1 MSSTPLARAIALA
14 ALGASI
20 AVPSLAQAE
29 FLKDSKASIGLRNFY
44 YNNDNHD
51 SGATVQDEKDWAQA
65 FRFDYISG
73 FTEGTVGFGLD
84 VTGNLAVKL
93 DGGQGN
99 HPNNS
104 SFMPSDTDGG
114 GKDNWSHAGANA
126 KLRLSKTE
134 LRAGNAL
141 QPMLPVVLTN
151 DSRVMSQL
159 YDGGMLTSKE
169 FDDFTLTAGQL
180 GHVIG
185 RASDNWTS
193 LSVAGGTRGS
203 NQFRFAGGDW
213 KVNKE
218 LTLQYYY
225 ANLENYYNQHFAGL
239 THVYP
244 INDNQSFK
252 TDLRYF
258 KSSDDGKNGEPGYAF
273 SNNGGYAKNAGEVDN
288 TTWSAMFTYS
298 LGGHALMLG
307 HQRVSDDG
315 GFVWLNQGGVNDG
328 NGRPEGN
335 AGSDFYLFTNAVVNQ
350 FARAGEQSTFGQY
363 SYDFAKVGIPG
374 LKASI
379 AYISGDNIKDDP
391 ARNTPGV
398 TGFDGI
404 GGDHKEW
411 ERDERIDYV
420 FQEGALKG
428 FGVTLRHGAYRG
440 YAGAANADTDQ
451 TRLIFNYTLQL
462 M

>member
-1 MSSTPLARAIALA
+1 MSSTPLSRAIALA

-44 YNNDNHD
+44 FDNDNHD
-51 SGATVQDEKDWAQA
+51 GGQDEKAWAQA
-65 FRFDYISG
+65 FRVDYLSG
-73 FTEGTVGFGLD
+73 FTEGVVGFGLD
-84 VTGNLAVKL
+84 VSGVVAVKL
-93 DGGQGN
+93 DGGRGN
-99 HPNNS
+99 HPNGS
-104 SFMPSDTDGG
+104 TFMPSDTDGG
-114 GKDNWSHAGANA
+114 GKDHWSHAGANG

-134 LRAGNAL
+134 LRLGNAL

-169 FDDFTLTAGQL
+169 FDDVTFTAGQL

-213 KVNKE
+213 KVNKQ

-225 ANLENYYNQHFAGL
+225 ANLENYYKQHFAGL

-244 INDNQSFK
+244 ISDNQSFK
-252 TDLRYF
+252 SDLRYF
-258 KSSDDGKNGEPGYAF
+258 KSSDDGKNGQSGYVF
-273 SNNGGYAKNAGEVDN
+273 NNNGGYADNPGEVDN

-298 LGGHALMLG
+298 LGGHALMAG

-335 AGSDFYLFTNAVVNQ
+335 GGADFYLFTNAVVGQ
-350 FARAGEQSTFGQY
+350 FARAGEESTFGQY
-363 SYDFAKVGIPG
+363 SYDFSKVGIPG

-391 ARNTPGV
+391 TRAADGV
-398 TGFDGI
+398 

-420 FQEGALKG
+420 FQDGALKG

-440 YAGAANADTDQ
+440 YTGAANADTDQ

>member
-51 SGATVQDEKDWAQA
+51 GGRDEKDWAQA
-65 FRFDYISG
+65 FRFDYLSG

-84 VTGNLAVKL
+84 VTGTLGVKL
-93 DGGQGN
+93 DGGRGN
-99 HPNNS
+99 HPDNS
-104 SFMPSDTDGG
+104 TFIPSDTQTGTRAS

-126 KLRLSKTE
+126 KVRLSKTE
-134 LRAGNAL
+134 LRVGNAL

-169 FDDFTLTAGQL
+169 FDDFTLTVGQL

-193 LSVAGGTRGS
+193 LSVAGGTQGS

-225 ANLENYYNQHFAGL
+225 ANLENYYDQHFAGL

-244 INDNQSFK
+244 ISDDQSFK

-258 KSSDDGKNGEPGYAF
+258 KSGDDGKNGQAGYQF
-273 SNNGGYAKNAGEVDN
+273 NNNGGYAKNQYEVDN

-298 LGGHALMLG
+298 LGGHAIMLG

-315 GFVWLNQGGVNDG
+315 GFVWLNQGGVTDG
-328 NGRPEGN
+328 NNRPEGN
-335 AGSDFYLFTNAVVNQ
+335 GGSDFYLFTNAVVNQ
-350 FARAGEQSTFGQY
+350 FARAGENSTFGQY

-379 AYISGDNIKDDP
+379 AYISGDNIKATD
-391 ARNTPGV
+391 GV
-398 TGFDGI
+398 GKDQS
-404 GGDHKEW
+404 EW

-440 YAGAANADTDQ
+440 YTGAANADTDQ

>member
-29 FLKDSKASIGLRNFY
+29 FLKDSKATLGLRNFY
-44 YNNDNHD
+44 YDNDNHEPFVPSLTTPTRPGGYD
-51 SGATVQDEKDWAQA
+51 QREWAQA

-84 VTGNLAVKL
+84 VTGTLGLKL
-93 DGGQGN
+93 DGGRGH
-99 HPNNS
+99 HPDNN
-104 SFMPSDTDGG
+104 SFMPSDSDGG
-114 GKDNWSHAGANA
+114 GKDDWSHAGANA

-169 FDDFTLTAGQL
+169 FDNLTLNAGQL

-185 RASDNWTS
+185 RASDNWSS

-225 ANLENYYNQHFAGL
+225 ANLENYYKQHFAGL

-244 INDNQSFK
+244 ISDNQSFK

-273 SNNGGYAKNAGEVDN
+273 NNNGGYAKNSGEVDN

-298 LGGHALMLG
+298 LGGHAIMLG

-315 GFVWLNQGGVNDG
+315 GFVWLNQGNVTNGDGRNEG
-328 NGRPEGN
+328 NG
-335 AGSDFYLFTNAVVNQ
+335 GSDFYLFTNSVVGS
-350 FARAGEQSTFGQY
+350 FVRAGENTTFGQY
-363 SYDFAKVGIPG
+363 SYDFSKVGIPG
-374 LKASI
+374 LKASVS
-379 AYISGDNIKDDP
+379 YLSGDDITPTSGVGKDL
-391 ARNTPGV
+391 
-398 TGFDGI
+398 
-404 GGDHKEW
+404 KEW

-428 FGVTLRHGAYRG
+428 FGVTLRHGTYRSEG
-440 YAGAANADTDQ
+440 VSGLNDTDQ
-451 TRLIFNYTLQL
+451 TRLILNYTLQL

>member
-29 FLKDSKASIGLRNFY
+29 FLKDSKVSLALRNFY
-44 YNNDNHD
+44 YDNDNRD
-51 SGATVQDEKDWAQA
+51 PYTGSAPTTPNGYDQREWAQA
-65 FRFDYISG
+65 FRADYISG

-84 VTGNLAVKL
+84 VQGLLALHL
-93 DGGQGN
+93 DGGRGH
-99 HPNNS
+99 HPNSNS
-104 SFMPSDTDGG
+104 FIPSDSDGSAVGAWNRMGATAKARFSKSELRYGNTLMPS
-114 GKDNWSHAGANA
+114 
-126 KLRLSKTE
+126 
-134 LRAGNAL
+134 
-141 QPMLPVVLTN
+141 LPVVLSN
-151 DSRVMSQL
+151 DSRVLPQA
-159 YDGGMLTSKE
+159 YEGGMVTSKE
-169 FDDFTLTAGQL
+169 IDNVVFSAGQL
-180 GHVIG
+180 SHVIS
-185 RASDNWTS
+185 RASSNYTS

-203 NQFRFAGGDW
+203 NQFRFAGADW
-213 KVNKE
+213 KVNKN

-225 ANLENYYNQHFAGL
+225 ANLENYYDQHFAGL
-239 THVYP
+239 THIYP
-244 INDNQSFK
+244 ISDNQSFK

-258 KSSDDGKNGEPGYAF
+258 KSGDDGKNGQAGYQF
-273 SNNGGYAKNAGEVDN
+273 SNNGGYAKNQYEVDN

-315 GFVWLNQGGVNDG
+315 GFVWLNQGSVTGASGGNEG
-328 NGRPEGN
+328 NG
-335 AGSDFYLFTNAVVNQ
+335 GSDFYLFTNAMVNQ
-350 FARAGEQSTFGQY
+350 FARAGENSTFGQY

-374 LKASI
+374 LKASV
-379 AYISGDNIKDDP
+379 AYISGDDIK
-391 ARNTPGV
+391 ATNGV
-398 TGFDGI
+398 GKDQS
-404 GGDHKEW
+404 EW

-428 FGVTLRHGAYRG
+428 FGVTLRHGTYRG
-440 YAGAANADTDQ
+440 YTGAANADTDQ